1 MNNIYNELLELTL
14 DDLIKKYNI
23 QDKNEYELLKN
34 GKAYIDS
41 ALKITDDKTRMKLG
55 SALIEYLLY
64 KMNGGK

>member
-1 MNNIYNELLELTL
+1 MNNIHNELLELTL

-23 QDKNEYELLKN
+23 QDKNEYALLKN

>member
-23 QDKNEYELLKN
+23 QDENEYELLKN
-34 GKAYIDS
+34 GKSYIDS

>member
-1 MNNIYNELLELTL
+1 MNNIYNELLELTF

>member
-34 GKAYIDS
+34 GKAYIDN
-41 ALKITDDKTRMKLG
+41 ALKITDDKTRMKH
-55 SALIEYLLY
+55 
-64 KMNGGK
+64 

>member
-23 QDKNEYELLKN
+23 QDENEYELLKN

-41 ALKITDDKTRMKLG
+41 ALKITDDTARMKLG

>member
-1 MNNIYNELLELTL
+1 MQNQYNELIELTI
-14 DDLIKKYNI
+14 DDLIKKYGI
-23 QDKNEYELLKN
+23 QNKDEYDLLKN

-41 ALKITDDKTRMKLG
+41 ALKITNDKTKMKLG

>member
-23 QDKNEYELLKN
+23 QDENEYELLKN

>member
-23 QDKNEYELLKN
+23 QDENEYELLKN

-41 ALKITDDKTRMKLG
+41 ALKITDDKARMKLG